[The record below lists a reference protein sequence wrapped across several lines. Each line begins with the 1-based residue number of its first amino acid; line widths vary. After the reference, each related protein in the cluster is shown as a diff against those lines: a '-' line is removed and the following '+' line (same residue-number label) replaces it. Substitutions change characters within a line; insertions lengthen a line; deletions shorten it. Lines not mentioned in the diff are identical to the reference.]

1 MTFLIE
7 FVFNHQIQNEI
18 FVNEEIDLMM
28 HNNQMND
35 YITDL
40 ISEYRNKGAVKYRSV
55 TIYRDVDTD
64 DLINTVYGSY
74 IIY

>member
-1 MTFLIE
+1 MTFFIE

-18 FVNEEIDLMM
+18 SVNEEIDLMM

-40 ISEYRNKGAVKYRSV
+40 INEYKDKGAVKYRSV

-64 DLINTVYGSY
+64 DLLNSVTGTWIVY
-74 IIY
+74 